1 MKHSKEGDFMVTK
14 RVNLCFNLDNDKA
27 KKAYGYINEQSA
39 KTAFVVNAVIY
50 YMESH
55 NIIDKSLVKE
65 AVRELF
71 EEYSVGNSISN
82 NGNRS
87 DKDKKEKEGL
97 PDDVFDMINN
107 M

>member
-1 MKHSKEGDFMVTK
+1 MTVK
-14 RVNLCFNLDNDKA
+14 RVNLCFNMNNDKA
-27 KKAYGYINEQSA
+27 IKAYDYISEQSA
-39 KTAFVVNAVIY
+39 KTAFVINAVIY

-55 NIIDKSLVKE
+55 NIIDKSFVKE

-71 EEYSVGNSISN
+71 EEYSMGNSISD